1 MYHYRDFSK
10 HADEID
16 SAISVIKRNSRRAL
30 LEYWHFL
37 KDAHPR
43 KCAQLYLNLDDFRVI
58 CQINCDQNTQHY
70 VDDQNII
77 LIGQY
82 HGFYGDDLKDLLFR
96 DFIQNGLANMLQ
108 DKYSVIQPYL

>member
-1 MYHYRDFSK
+1 MYYYRDFSK
-10 HADEID
+10 HTDEID
-16 SAISVIKRNSRRAL
+16 SAINAIKRNSRQEL

-43 KCAQLYLNLDDFRVI
+43 KCAQLYLHLNDLRAI

-70 VDDQNII
+70 VDAQNII

-82 HGFYGDDLKDLLFR
+82 DGFYGSLEDLLFR
-96 DFIQNGLANMLQ
+96 DFVQNGLANMLQ

>member
-1 MYHYRDFSK
+1 MYYYRDLSK
-10 HADEID
+10 HTEAID
-16 SAISVIKRNSRRAL
+16 FAVSVIKRNSRREL

-70 VDDQNII
+70 VDVQNII

-82 HGFYGDDLKDLLFR
+82 DGFYGDIKDLLFR
-96 DFIQNGLANMLQ
+96 DFVQNGLANMLN
-108 DKYSVIQPYL
+108 DHYSVIHPYLV